1 MRRREF
7 VKAIAGSAAAA
18 WPLAARA
25 QQQDRVRR
33 VVNLEAGPESDPIGR
48 EQIAIFRDGL
58 RKLGWIEGR
67 NIKFEV
73 LWQAAKAEQAK
84 AFVAQIIASP
94 PDVVVASTLQ
104 VFFAMRRDASAIPMV
119 FTNLPDPVGMG
130 FVSNLAKPDGNFT
143 GFTAYEFVTAAKW
156 LEVLKELAPH
166 VTRVAMIIA
175 NSSRPVGEGFYRE
188 VQKVAGPLGVETTL
202 IRSDGPADVQA
213 GVEAFA
219 VKPNGGLI
227 MAADPSRGYRGTVIE
242 QASLHQLPA
251 VFPYRGIVDEGGLAF
266 YGIDF
271 NEQYR
276 GAATYVD
283 RILRGAKAAD
293 LPIQAPTK
301 FELEINLKVAKA
313 LGLTIPSSM
322 IMRAD
327 EVVE

>member
-7 VKAIAGSAAAA
+7 IKVIGGSAVSAL
-18 WPLAARA
+18 PFAARA

-33 VVNLEAGPESDPIGR
+33 VINLEAGAESDPTGR
-48 EQIAIFRDGL
+48 EQIAVFRDGL
-58 RKLGWIEGR
+58 RKLGWIDGR

-73 LWQAAKAEQAK
+73 LWQAAKVEQAK
-84 AFVAQIIASP
+84 AYVAQVLANP

-104 VFFAMRRDASAIPMV
+104 AFFAMRRDGSAIPMV
-119 FTNLPDPVGMG
+119 FTNLPDPVALGL
-130 FVSNLAKPDGNFT
+130 VSNLAKPDGNFT
-143 GFTAYEFVTAAKW
+143 GFTAYEFATAAKW

-175 NSSRPVGEGFYRE
+175 NSTRPGGEAFYRAM
-188 VQKVAGPLGVETTL
+188 QNVAGSLVETTL
-202 IRSDGPADVQA
+202 IGTDGPADIQA
-213 GVEAFA
+213 GIEAFA

-227 MAADPSRGYRGTVIE
+227 MAADAGRGNRGTVIE
-242 QASLHQLPA
+242 QASRHQLPA
-251 VFPYRGIVDEGGLAF
+251 VYPYRGIVDEGGLAF

-283 RILRGAKAAD
+283 RILRGAKPAD

-327 EVVE
+327 EVIE